1 MFEKIKDMFLNYVEP
16 DDEITTDTR
25 IKSELRMSSFDL
37 ICFADDINIT
47 FGVKLTAED
56 FRNNRTVGALA
67 DFVEKNIK

>member
-16 DDEITTDTR
+16 DDEITPDTR

-37 ICFADDINIT
+37 ICFADDINAA

>member
-16 DDEITTDTR
+16 DDEITPDTR

-37 ICFADDINIT
+37 ICFADDINAS